1 MTNTT
6 KVTKA
11 MALNAIISV
20 IATLD
25 PETKVDAVSNENM
38 NGYNKV
44 VSLADMT
51 AYCENELALLAKKK
65 EGTSKVAKANAETR
79 MVLADIVL
87 ATLESIGKPMTV
99 SEMQNANEELRVSAD
114 GAPISNQRV
123 TSVCYSLVE
132 KGVITNT
139 KDKKKSYFAIA

>member
-11 MALNAIISV
+11 MAITGILSA

-25 PETKVDAVSNENM
+25 PDVTFD
-38 NGYNKV
+38 GIT
-44 VSLADMT
+44 LADMT
-51 AYCENELALLAKKK
+51 AYCENELELLAKKK
-65 EGTSKVAKANAETR
+65 SSTSKIAKANAETR
-79 MVLADIVL
+79 MALAEIVL
-87 ATLESIGKPMTV
+87 ATLESAGKSMTV
-99 SEMQNANEELRVSAD
+99 SEMQTANEELRVSAD

-132 KGVITNT
+132 SAQLINT
-139 KDKKKSYFAIA
+139 KEKKKSYFSIA

>member
-11 MALNAIISV
+11 MAITGILSA

-25 PETKVDAVSNENM
+25 PDVTFD
-38 NGYNKV
+38 GIT
-44 VSLADMT
+44 LADMT
-51 AYCENELALLAKKK
+51 AYCENELELLAKKK
-65 EGTSKVAKANAETR
+65 SSTSKIAKANAETR
-79 MVLADIVL
+79 MALAEIVL
-87 ATLESIGKPMTV
+87 ATLESAGKSMTV
-99 SEMQNANEELRVSAD
+99 SEMQTANEELRVSAD

-132 KGVITNT
+132 EEKITNT
-139 KDKKKSYFAIA
+139 KNKKKSYFSIA

>member
-20 IATLD
+20 LTTLD

-38 NGYNKV
+38 NGYSKA
-44 VSLADMT
+44 VSLDDMT
-51 AYCENELALLAKKK
+51 AYCENELELLAKKK
-65 EGTSKVAKANAETR
+65 SSTSKIAKANAETR
-79 MVLADIVL
+79 MALAEIVL
-87 ATLESIGKPMTV
+87 ATLESAGKSMTV
-99 SEMQNANEELRVSAD
+99 SEMQTANEELRVSAD

-132 KGVITNT
+132 SAQLINT
-139 KDKKKSYFAIA
+139 KEKKKSYFSIA